1 MLIKFISGFRKIIS
15 LRPQHHLGLTTPARN
30 MPPLPVI
37 VSSNFDGGN
46 GDVSKIRQAK
56 DGSVDVELTIR
67 QEPFTEGTDK
77 RHHKQW

>member
-1 MLIKFISGFRKIIS
+1 
-15 LRPQHHLGLTTPARN
+15 
-30 MPPLPVI
+30 MPSLPVV